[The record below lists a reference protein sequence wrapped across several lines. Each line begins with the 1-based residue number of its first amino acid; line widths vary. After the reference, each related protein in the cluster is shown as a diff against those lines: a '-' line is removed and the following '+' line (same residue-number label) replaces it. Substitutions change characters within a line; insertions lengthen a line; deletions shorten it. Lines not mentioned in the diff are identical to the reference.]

1 MQPKVQR
8 ISGRVNAAILDK
20 ADRLFPNDDASIWTE
35 LLQNARRA
43 GATVLE
49 ISVEELTPASGPCR
63 IVVHDN
69 GRGIENFQSLL
80 TLGSSEWEV
89 ETQVRE
95 DPAGMGFFSLCR
107 SEVQVHSGNRSVWIT
122 PNIFMGKGEA
132 HVTHDSEF
140 IAGTRLSFV
149 RESTKDTLVT
159 ALKKVSEFCPLE
171 VRLDGA
177 VLPRHD
183 FLEGA
188 FYREIIDGIEVGF
201 ATEFTWAWSRY
212 HDSNWNFYGARI
224 EERFDSFTGLLR
236 PDHPLSPV
244 SVLARF
250 NVLETGRVKL
260 QLPDRRAIIQDAFL
274 AEFCRK
280 ARAAAYRA
288 FQQHG
293 PHVLPFRNWKEARE
307 LGVPLPEAVC
317 LLETWCS
324 DPADQNGEPAFESS
338 ETRLLSDASGV
349 LIVERD
355 LSDSHTL
362 DGALHS
368 GAVLEW
374 NLYREEPGY
383 EGYSWYDRLPRI
395 ASTRILLD
403 EVPWEDCSAK
413 DRERPASIIAELTIE
428 QAGVSQRLRRLPALI
443 HVDTTEGN
451 ELNFVAVRQSPWD
464 NDNLRGPFDVC
475 EFLMTATF
483 CASDDIESDSWE
495 TQQDYHEG
503 QIEREVNS
511 YFRGPKATL
520 AALLSKALTWE
531 ARKLAEQMGIREI
544 RFKRSAGGSSWQPE
558 VVE

>member
-1 MQPKVQR
+1 MQPTIQR

-20 ADRLFPNDDASIWTE
+20 ADRLFRNDDAGIWTE

-80 TLGSSEWEV
+80 TLGSSEWEA

-149 RESTKDTLVT
+149 RESTKDALVT

-171 VRLDGA
+171 VRLDGST
-177 VLPRHD
+177 LPRHD
-183 FLEGA
+183 FLDGA
-188 FYREIIDGIEVGF
+188 FYRETIDGIEVGF
-201 ATEFTWAWSRY
+201 TTEFTWAWIRH

-236 PDHPLSPV
+236 SDHPLSPL
-244 SVLARF
+244 SVFARF

-260 QLPDRRAIIQDAFL
+260 QLPDRRAIIQDEFL
-274 AEFCRK
+274 AEFYRK

-288 FQQHG
+288 FQKHG
-293 PHVLPFRNWKEARE
+293 AHVLPFRNWKEASE
-307 LGVPLPEAVC
+307 LGVRLPEAVC
-317 LLETWCS
+317 LLETWCA
-324 DPADQNGEPAFESS
+324 DPADQHSDPAFESS
-338 ETRLLSDASGV
+338 ETRLLSDASGL

-355 LSDSHTL
+355 LPDSHTL

-374 NLYREEPGY
+374 NLYREEPKY
-383 EGYSWYDRLPRI
+383 KGYSWYDRLPRI
-395 ASTRILLD
+395 TSNRILLD
-403 EVPWEDCSAK
+403 EVPWEDWSAK
-413 DRERPASIIAELTIE
+413 QERPASISVELTIE
-428 QAGVSQRLRRLPALI
+428 QEGVSQLRRLPALI
-443 HVDTTEGN
+443 HVDTSEWHQ
-451 ELNFVAVRQSPWD
+451 LSFAAVRQSPWD
-464 NDNLRGPFDVC
+464 NDDLRGPFDIC
-475 EFLMTATF
+475 EFLLTATF
-483 CASDDIESDSWE
+483 CASDDADSDSWE
-495 TQQDYHEG
+495 TQRDYHKAE
-503 QIEREVNS
+503 IERAVNW
-511 YFRGPKATL
+511 YFRSPRAVLTTL
-520 AALLSKALTWE
+520 LGKALNWE
-531 ARKLAEQMGIREI
+531 ARKLAEEMGIREI
-544 RFKRSAGGSSWQPE
+544 RFKRTANGSSWQSE